1 MPYLHEWETFCSD
14 GRIDMIGE
22 IVVEHFRGVPM
33 FWISCFIGVPRA
45 ISLQLLFRLCDLAV
59 LVSHVL

>member
-1 MPYLHEWETFCSD
+1 MPYLHEWERFCWD

-22 IVVEHFRGVPM
+22 IVVEHLRGVAM
-33 FWISCFIGVPRA
+33 FWNSCLIGLPRA

-59 LVSHVL
+59 LVSRVL